1 MGYRIEEL
9 LFRRKCGYTYHTE
22 FYRGRPIKK
31 ADMIE
36 IFETKVGDFAASE
49 WLELAKASIL
59 EYGQTGLYEAVR
71 KRVNTLP
78 WLKTETEKD
87 IYTLE
92 CISLKAYEAWED
104 FSYQE
109 ESIKEEAKE
118 EAMKI
123 NNVNFNLGQVVMTCG
138 IAQRMEYDKSF
149 GIEVMTSL
157 ARYCQMDWGDLD
169 TNDKKAN
176 DRSLREN
183 PDDFY
188 LLAKYELEK
197 DSIYIITNRISE
209 TPGDMAT
216 TILFSSEY

>member
-9 LFRRKCGYTYHTE
+9 KFRRKCGYTYHTE

-36 IFETKVGDFAASE
+36 IFETKVGDFTESE

-59 EYGQTGLYEAVR
+59 EYGQTRLYEAVR
-71 KRVNTLP
+71 DHVSTLP

-92 CISLKAYEAWED
+92 CISSKAYETWEN

-109 ESIKEEAKE
+109 EYVKE
-118 EAMKI
+118 EAMNMKL
-123 NNVNFNLGQVVMTCG
+123 NNANFNLGPVVMTCG
-138 IAQRMEYDKSF
+138 IAQRMEYDTFF

-157 ARYCQMDWGDLD
+157 ARYCQMDWGNLD
-169 TNDKKAN
+169 AEDKKAN
-176 DRSLREN
+176 DRSLKEN

-197 DSIYIITNRISE
+197 DSIYIITNRVSE

-216 TILFSSEY
+216 TILFPSEY

>member
-36 IFETKVGDFAASE
+36 IFETKVGDFTESE

-59 EYGQTGLYEAVR
+59 EYGQTRLYKAVR

-78 WLKTETEKD
+78 WLKTDAEKD

-109 ESIKEEAKE
+109 ESIKEEAMKT
-118 EAMKI
+118 MKI

-138 IAQRMEYDKSF
+138 IAQRMEYDTFF

-157 ARYCQMDWGDLD
+157 VSQVLWLLF
-169 TNDKKAN
+169 AN
-176 DRSLREN
+176 FLTRLFQDRST
-183 PDDFY
+183 Y
-188 LLAKYELEK
+188 LLL
-197 DSIYIITNRISE
+197 IIR
-209 TPGDMAT
+209 
-216 TILFSSEY
+216 LFFHHLFLVLNLRLLIHF